1 MFDRPTIRD
10 VIDALA
16 PLAHIPR
23 PYTDNEGDP
32 INGDSVLPYLSAEH
46 AQLVRHAAAVVYEY
60 ARTADCEPDRRALN
74 TMTRHGFHATL
85 NPAQYEPDRQVG
97 GVTVG
102 NWYLDISDVPC
113 GGESD

>member
-1 MFDRPTIRD
+1 
-10 VIDALA
+10 
-16 PLAHIPR
+16 
-23 PYTDNEGDP
+23 
-32 INGDSVLPYLSAEH
+32 
-46 AQLVRHAAAVVYEY
+46 
-60 ARTADCEPDRRALN
+60 
-74 TMTRHGFHATL
+74 MTRHGFNATL